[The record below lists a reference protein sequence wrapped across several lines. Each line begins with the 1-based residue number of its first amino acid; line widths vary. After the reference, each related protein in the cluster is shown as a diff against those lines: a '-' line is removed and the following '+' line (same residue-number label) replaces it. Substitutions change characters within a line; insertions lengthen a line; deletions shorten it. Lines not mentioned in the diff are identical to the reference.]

1 MKTLFASLLLLLF
14 TFSTTAQ
21 ENRSERIKALKTAFI
36 IQELDLSQSESE
48 KFWPVYNKYENEI
61 RSLKK
66 QERTEVKKSL
76 KEDLENL
83 SDAQAK
89 EILNKIKNF
98 KNLESELQ
106 NQKDE
111 ELLKILSAKK
121 VLLLKK
127 AEHDFQMQ
135 LLKKY
140 RGGEKK

>member
-1 MKTLFASLLLLLF
+1 MKTLFTSLLLLLF

-89 EILNKIKNF
+89 EILIKIKNF
-98 KNLESELQ
+98 KNQESELQ

-121 VLLLKK
+121 VLRLKK

>member
-1 MKTLFASLLLLLF
+1 MKTLFTSLLLLLF

-36 IQELDLSQSESE
+36 IQELDLSQAESE
-48 KFWPVYNKYENEI
+48 KFWPVYNKYENKI

-111 ELLKILSAKK
+111 ELLKILSTKK
-121 VLLLKK
+121 VLRLKK

>member
-1 MKTLFASLLLLLF
+1 MKTLFTSLLLLLF

-121 VLLLKK
+121 VLRLKK